1 MALKKDYKFDQEL
14 IDAANYHFALGHPA
28 RVLIIQLLLQRSQ
41 LSFESLHKVI
51 PLSKPTVSQ
60 HINILR
66 RFYFITPVE
75 LPDGTSGYR
84 LNIEV
89 LKSVQS
95 LCSELGLQ
103 AA

>member
-1 MALKKDYKFDQEL
+1 MALKKDYKFEQEL
-14 IDAANYHFALGHPA
+14 TDVANYHFALGHPA
-28 RVLIIQLLLQRSQ
+28 RVLIIQLLLQRPT
-41 LSFESLHKVI
+41 LSFSSLAKVI

-60 HINILR
+60 HITILR
-66 RFYFITPVE
+66 RFHFIAPVE

-84 LNIEV
+84 LNSEV

-95 LCSELGLQ
+95 LCNELGLK